1 MAHPGLRF
9 RALVL
14 APGVGDATRAMDTS
28 AAAWTA
34 DSGPATAE
42 AGWLSATAAAAG
54 LGVSQRTIRRAI
66 ARGELPATKHAGVY
80 HIAPEDLA
88 RYEERRR
95 SHVLPQTRPR
105 PARCPS
111 PTPNPRP
118 RLRCPARDRP

>member
-42 AGWLSATAAAAG
+42 AGWLSATAAAAV

-66 ARGELPATKHAGVY
+66 ARGELPAVKRAGVY
-80 HIAPEDLA
+80 RIAPADLFPSSSPRSPRSPRHA
-88 RYEERRR
+88 R
-95 SHVLPQTRPR
+95 P
-105 PARCPS
+105 
-111 PTPNPRP
+111 
-118 RLRCPARDRP
+118 